1 MQDSTLSPP
10 KLMSGW
16 ANVVKLHPPG
26 SSPRAGT
33 LSPQSSPKARNGSVS
48 GGSPRVG
55 GSPAAEKDQ
64 QGSVAGGGDRL
75 GEWGRAPAPG
85 TSWGQRTAPS
95 TPARA
100 LASGTSGVPRSPKA
114 AQQAAAP
121 ATAPMAA
128 KEASTPDTAAADTA
142 SRQEEEPQA
151 NGAVS
156 PTAAAASEQA
166 SLPRKP
172 VTPEKPAWGRVRP
185 SALYLSLPEVDQN
198 SQSRIWVTCW
208 SDIIFRRLN
217 LGTFVA
223 PGIPASCI

>member
-1 MQDSTLSPP
+1 
-10 KLMSGW
+10 MSGW

-48 GGSPRVG
+48 GGSPRVI

-64 QGSVAGGGDRL
+64 HGAVTGGGDRL
-75 GEWGRAPAPG
+75 GEWGRSPAPG

-100 LASGTSGVPRSPKA
+100 PASGTSAVPRSAKED
-114 AQQAAAP
+114 QQRTAP
-121 ATAPMAA
+121 APAPAVAQEAPSPGTAA
-128 KEASTPDTAAADTA
+128 AAADT
-142 SRQEEEPQA
+142 SGRHKEELQA

-156 PTAAAASEQA
+156 PTAAATSEQA
-166 SLPRKP
+166 SQPRKP

-185 SALYLSLPEVDQN
+185 
-198 SQSRIWVTCW
+198 C
-208 SDIIFRRLN
+208 
-217 LGTFVA
+217 TFLLFSSEGVE
-223 PGIPASCI
+223 